1 MQKILICCLL
11 MTLGL
16 FTLTAA
22 PIDAAAKKDKALVV
36 VSFGTTFPETRE
48 KDLEAVEN
56 ALAQAFP
63 DREFKRAF
71 TAKIVMQRLLEND
84 GIKVDDLETV
94 LNNLAKEGYKD
105 VLIQPTHLTYGEEY
119 AKKIMTTVHNYKDK
133 FAKLS
138 VGRPLLADEKDYE
151 LVAMALQTQIPQL
164 ANDEIVVFMGHGSPR
179 QHNPAYNILEMNFK
193 KFGIPAI
200 IGVVEEDDHPN
211 FEDMLAQLKQ
221 TKAKKVLLMPLM
233 LVSGDHAN
241 NDMAG
246 EEEDSWLNLLKA
258 EGYQVRYDLSGLGRN
273 IAIQNIYVLHALSA
287 LS

>member
-1 MQKILICCLL
+1 MQKFIICCVL

-16 FTLTAA
+16 FTITTNHTA
-22 PIDAAAKKDKALVV
+22 AAAKKDKALVV

-48 KDLEAVEN
+48 LDLEAVEN
-56 ALAQAFP
+56 ALAKAFP
-63 DREFKRAF
+63 DRDFNRAF
-71 TAKIVMQRLLEND
+71 TAKIVMQRIFDND
-84 GIKVDDLETV
+84 GLKVEDLDKV
-94 LNNLAKEGYKD
+94 LNNLSKQGYKD

-119 AKKIMTTVHNYKDK
+119 SKKIMATVHNHKNQ
-133 FAKLS
+133 FAKLA

-151 LVAMALQTQIPQL
+151 LVARALETQIPQL
-164 ANDEIVVFMGHGSPR
+164 ASDEIVVFMGHGSPR
-179 QHNPAYNILEMNFK
+179 QHNPAYNTLEMTIK
-193 KFGIPAI
+193 KLGIPAI
-200 IGVVEEDDHPN
+200 VGVVEEDDHPN
-211 FEDMLAQLKQ
+211 FEDMLDQLKQ

-246 EEEDSWLNLLKA
+246 EEEDSWLSLLQA

-287 LS
+287 L